1 MRVFWESVHLA
12 LQALWANK
20 LRSMLTLVGVIIGV
34 MTIIAMVSLINGMN
48 TYVADRISSMGA
60 TTFIVDRYGIVTSE
74 DQWWEIRKRK
84 PITTE
89 DMEAIDELC
98 EECAV
103 VSGRNVTSATVKR
116 GNQYIDGVHIMGS
129 TPNWIQTV
137 DFEVER
143 GRYVSEDDY
152 QHRRRVAFIGY
163 DVIDNLFP
171 GIDPI
176 GKTIK
181 IDARKYTVIGHG
193 NRRGSTLGMSNDNY
207 IVIPM
212 TSFEKQY
219 GSRRSVDIFI
229 KAQTFE
235 RMQEAKDEV
244 RMILRARRNVGYHDD
259 DNFGIMTA
267 SDFMSMWEDFS
278 RMIFF
283 VMIGISSISLVVGGV
298 VVMNIMLVSVTERTR
313 EVGIRKAVGARS
325 GNILLQFLLEAVM
338 LSLIG
343 GGLGVLGGF
352 LLGSVGT
359 SQLGV
364 PAGIALWSVLLGL
377 GVASTVG
384 IFFGVYPAMK
394 AARLDPIEALRY
406 E

>member
-1 MRVFWESVHLA
+1 MRVFWESVQLA
-12 LQALWANK
+12 IQALWANK
-20 LRSMLTLVGVIIGV
+20 LRSLLTLVGVIIGV

-48 TYVADRISSMGA
+48 AYVADRISSMGA
-60 TTFIVDRYGIVTSE
+60 TTFIVDQYGIVTSE
-74 DQWWEIRKRK
+74 EEWWKVSKRK
-84 PITTE
+84 PITIE
-89 DMEAIDELC
+89 DMEAIEENCD
-98 EECAV
+98 ECAV
-103 VSGRNVTSATVKR
+103 VSGRNVTTATVKK
-116 GNQYIDGVHIMGS
+116 GSQYIDEVYIMGS
-129 TPNWIQTV
+129 THNWIEAV

-143 GRYVSEDDY
+143 GRYLSMDDY

-163 DVIDNLFP
+163 DIIDNLFP
-171 GIDPI
+171 GVDPI
-176 GKTIK
+176 NKALK
-181 IDARKYTVIGHG
+181 INGREYTVIGHG
-193 NRRGSTLGMSNDNY
+193 NRRGSTLGQSNDNY
-207 IVIPM
+207 VVIPM
-212 TSFEKQY
+212 TTFEKQY

-229 KAQTFE
+229 KAATFD

-244 RMILRARRNVGYHDD
+244 RMILRARRNVGYHED

-267 SDFMSMWEDFS
+267 SDFMSMWENFS

-283 VMIGISSISLVVGGV
+283 VMIGISSISLIVGGV

-325 GNILLQFLLEAVM
+325 GNILLQFLLEAIM
-338 LSLIG
+338 LSTIG

-352 LLGSVGT
+352 VLGSIGT

-364 PAGIALWSVLLGL
+364 PTGIALWSVLLGL
-377 GVASTVG
+377 GVASSVG

-394 AARLDPIEALRY
+394 AARLDPIEALRF